1 MTSAKAHIRK
11 SILINR
17 RLLAEEVWASRCAT
31 VRDQV
36 LDLVTHNHVKCCHVF
51 LPITRNKEL
60 NTWPLV
66 KVLHERSVSVAL
78 SVSDLDTCLMSH
90 FEYEPE
96 TTFSL
101 NKLQIPEPI
110 NAATADVSKIEMVL
124 IPLLAADKKGN
135 RIGYGKGFYDRLLSE
150 MPKNI
155 LKVGV
160 SLAPLFDEFDF
171 AEVHDVK
178 LDFCITPHQTI
189 KCDG

>member
-36 LDLVTHNHVKCCHVF
+36 LDLVSHNLVKCCHVF
-51 LPITRNKEL
+51 LPINRNGEL
-60 NTWPLV
+60 DTWPLV
-66 KVLHERSVSVAL
+66 KRLHDHGISVVL
-78 SVSDLDTCLMSH
+78 SVSDFETCLMSH

-96 TTFSL
+96 TAFSL
-101 NKLQIPEPI
+101 NKLQIPEPM
-110 NAATADVSKIEMVL
+110 NAAIADVSKIEMVL

-171 AEVHDVK
+171 AEAHDVK
-178 LDFCITPHQTI
+178 IDFCITPHQTI